1 MQVLW
6 LRYLTEINEQ
16 TEKVPQELLENPEIN
31 KAVVQLK
38 ESAFSKSELLGYEK
52 FWDIVSTAKTTI
64 SSARNEGHR
73 KGLAEGLEKGLAEG
87 KTEGKA
93 EGLQETAR
101 RLKTMGMTNEFIA
114 QATGLS
120 PEEINKL

>member
-1 MQVLW
+1 M
-6 LRYLTEINEQ
+6 
-16 TEKVPQELLENPEIN
+16 
-31 KAVVQLK
+31 
-38 ESAFSKSELLGYEK
+38 GYCK
-52 FWDIVSTAKTTI
+52 YRKNHHQQ
-64 SSARNEGHR
+64 RRHR